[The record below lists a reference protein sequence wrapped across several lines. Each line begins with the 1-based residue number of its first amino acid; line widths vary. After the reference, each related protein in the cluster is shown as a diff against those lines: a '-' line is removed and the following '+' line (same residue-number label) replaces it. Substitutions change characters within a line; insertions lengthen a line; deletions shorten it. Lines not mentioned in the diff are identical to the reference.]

1 MQSISVESVSHRD
14 WPLATYWDL
23 RITIHRL
30 IECTIQLSR
39 RNSSFAV

>member
-23 RITIHRL
+23 WITIY
-30 IECTIQLSR
+30 IG
-39 RNSSFAV
+39 